1 MSAHHGD
8 TLAFRDKRF
17 LLVEQPLEA
26 YFGLIGQR
34 PRLHGAGCPKGRG
47 YAASWEIDDGWL
59 YLVGLAGQWA
69 DHSPVTLHN
78 LFPFAGERVFA
89 TWFSGTV
96 HGFRQDDGGEGCHGA
111 APRRYPDLVLTIAQG
126 RVSSSSVVHRGAPGG
141 AEAHGDVVSASGRE
155 ALASAADGSS
165 LLI

>member
-34 PRLHGAGCPKGRG
+34 PRLHGGGCPDGRG

-96 HGFRQDDGGEGCHGA
+96 HGFRQDEGDEGCNGT
-111 APRRYPDLVLTIAQG
+111 APR
-126 RVSSSSVVHRGAPGG
+126 
-141 AEAHGDVVSASGRE
+141 
-155 ALASAADGSS
+155 
-165 LLI
+165 